1 MMVLKRLLAT
11 ALGALTLGALAA
23 ESAFAQGQIPAP
35 GLYNNVVNCR
45 TGDAKAVLPDALT
58 TPVGMAATSALEDAL
73 AGTGGVTPGET
84 GGFMDI
90 ISSGLT
96 VRVSPCGTSEKP
108 DPIGDGFSQAETLF
122 NTAFNTRPLI
132 EGTEPTQAHLDAV
145 AARDAFAGTVYEAV
159 YAELSARAS
168 VETAVEAWNKL
179 LLDHTDPTQD
189 GEYRIAVDGYRSI
202 EVDNRVVVTVTG
214 GTAAADQQAAYGP
227 TAVQGYREILG
238 DGGDEASFYSGSG
251 SGGFGDAFVFVD
263 STPQNG
269 VDDRTALST
278 LDGEFMDMFDDSGN
292 LRLAPLGMGTGVDAT
307 AAPDASVS
315 DRLTDIGEIS
325 DELGAWNS
333 LISRQQKQ
341 IADLEKNNQS
351 ATDDK
356 DRLVKMTAVRNHVE
370 SELNRLLGV
379 ARNHRRAPTPSA
391 TGTDLTD
398 ALMSNAATAISSFNE
413 ASNKLTSAS
422 QAVESAV
429 TSFESARSNVY
440 TELTTTESY
449 LQQLVA
455 LRQYEKGEAD
465 KKLVAAGDNPAK
477 SVTDA
482 AVAAQEA
489 LEMAQGQLA
498 SHNALTGDAS
508 ADNPATALLNALLE
522 PETVTQGGK
531 TEDNPADDD
540 GQALINAISDT
551 YEVAQGAADDAQ
563 AIVDELTG
571 EGGQVSMNT
580 AAISENS
587 DDITNLDGRVAAN
600 EDEIGMDENGMSR
613 IDHNE
618 ARSMENRGMIMDNT
632 EDIATNAGNIMTNA
646 GEIVRVEGR
655 VDTNWDAIAMNQTAI
670 ADNTA
675 SIGMNS
681 SAIAD
686 NANMIGSN
694 SSAISDNRNMIGE
707 LSESLDVVR
716 AGVAASMALAGMPAI
731 NGRGISIGVGSFD
744 GESAFAVGFQ
754 IQGEMASFKVG
765 LTSGGG
771 ATGASAGVGFQF

>member
-1 MMVLKRLLAT
+1 MTNASKGHAMKRGTMMVLKRLLAT

-23 ESAFAQGQIPAP
+23 GSAFAQNGQIPAP
-35 GLYNNVVNCR
+35 GLYNNVVDCR
-45 TGDAKAVLPDALT
+45 SGDAKAVLPDALS
-58 TPVGMAATSALEDAL
+58 TPVGMAATSTLEDVFEGTAGVDLTAASAL
-73 AGTGGVTPGET
+73 MAISLADRGT
-84 GGFMDI
+84 
-90 ISSGLT
+90 LT
-96 VRVSPCGTSEKP
+96 TRTRPCG
-108 DPIGDGFSQAETLF
+108 DGDAIGDGFA
-122 NTAFNTRPLI
+122 TAKRFYDAAYALRPLVD
-132 EGTEPTQAHLDAV
+132 GAEPTQAYLDAV
-145 AARDAFAGTVYEAV
+145 AARDAFSGSVYEAI
-159 YAELSARAS
+159 YAELAAQLG
-168 VETAVEAWNKL
+168 VGQAVDAWNAL
-179 LLDHTDPTQD
+179 FADSADDGVAED
-189 GEYRIAVDGYRSI
+189 GEYRAALEGYRGI
-202 EVDNRVVVTVTG
+202 VINDLAAVTG
-214 GTAAADQQAAYGP
+214 TTGDREEAYGMG
-227 TAVQGYREILG
+227 AVQGFHSITDGTVDGNG
-238 DGGDEASFYSGSG
+238 DPNNTEVRF
-251 SGGFGDAFVFVD
+251 
-263 STPQNG
+263 
-269 VDDRTALST
+269 TALAENASLAS
-278 LDGEFMDMFDDSGN
+278 LDTTFLDSMFDDSGN
-292 LRLAPLGMGTGVDAT
+292 LNLAEGTGMGDSYVPPGASAT
-307 AAPDASVS
+307 
-315 DRLTDIGEIS
+315 LINIGEIS
-325 DELGAWNS
+325 DELGNWNAA
-333 LISRQQKQ
+333 IVRQEKQ
-341 IADLEKNNQS
+341 IADLEKNNLS
-351 ATDDK
+351 TAADN
-356 DRLVKMTAVRNHVE
+356 DRLVKLKAGRTHVQN
-370 SELNRLLGV
+370 ELNRLLGL
-379 ARNHRRAPTPSA
+379 ARVYHNVPTVDSVLDTATTSA
-391 TGTDLTD
+391 T
-398 ALMSNAATAISSFNE
+398 AVNAYNDATA
-413 ASNKLTSAS
+413 KLTSAM
-422 QAVESAV
+422 QTVENSVIA
-429 TSFESARSNVY
+429 FETARSKVH

-449 LQQLVA
+449 LQQLVD
-455 LRQYEKGEAD
+455 LRQYEKDEAD

-477 SVTDA
+477 SLTDA
-482 AVAAQEA
+482 VAAAQEA
-489 LEMAQGQLA
+489 LEMAQGQLNT
-498 SHNALTGDAS
+498 HNTLTGDAG

-522 PETVTQGGK
+522 PDKVTQGGK
-531 TEDNPADDD
+531 LEDNPADDD

-551 YEVAQGAADDAQ
+551 YEVAKGAADDAQ

-587 DDITNLDGRVAAN
+587 DDITSLDGRVAAN
-600 EDEIGMDENGMSR
+600 EEEIGMDENGMSR

>member
-23 ESAFAQGQIPAP
+23 GSAFAQGQIPAP

-45 TGDAKAVLPDALT
+45 TGDAKAVLPDALS
-58 TPVGMAATSALEDAL
+58 TPVGMAATATLEDAL
-73 AGTGGVTPGET
+73 AGTGGVTPGVT

-90 ISSGLT
+90 TSSDLT
-96 VRVSPCGTSEKP
+96 ARVAPCGTSDKP
-108 DPIGDGFSQAETLF
+108 DPIGDGFARAETLF

-145 AARDAFAGTVYEAV
+145 AARDAFGGTVYEAV
-159 YAELSARAS
+159 YAELSAKAS

-179 LLDHTDPTQD
+179 LLDHATDMTLD
-189 GEYRIAVDGYRSI
+189 GEYRRAV
-202 EVDNRVVVTVTG
+202 VDYQNIIVNNRAVVTSTTAG
-214 GTAAADQQAAYGP
+214 MGTASRVDAYGMG
-227 TAVQGYREILG
+227 AAQGFREILNG
-238 DGGDEASFYSGSG
+238 AADEVNFIETSALSSL
-251 SGGFGDAFVFVD
+251 VL
-263 STPQNG
+263 
-269 VDDRTALST
+269 VDDPATRDVDERTSLNEAGFNTALDSI
-278 LDGEFMDMFDDSGN
+278 FDDSGN
-292 LRLAPLGMGTGVDAT
+292 LRLSQGAGTGLTAT
-307 AAPDASVS
+307 PPDPSGTLDTV
-315 DRLTDIGEIS
+315 GEIAT
-325 DELGAWNS
+325 ELGNWNS
-333 LISRQQKQ
+333 LISRQENQ
-341 IADLEKNNQS
+341 IAALEKNNQS

-356 DRLVKMTAVRNHVE
+356 DRLVKLTTVRNHVQ

-379 ARNHRRAPTPSA
+379 ARNHQQV
-391 TGTDLTD
+391 GTDVTLTD
-398 ALMSNAATAISSFNE
+398 VTIANDVTASSATAISSFNE
-413 ASNKLTSAS
+413 ASNKLTSAR

-429 TSFESARSNVY
+429 TSFESARSNVF

-449 LQQLVA
+449 LQQLVE
-455 LRQYEKGEAD
+455 LRQYEKDEAD

-477 SVTDA
+477 SLTDA
-482 AVAAQEA
+482 VAAAQEA
-489 LEMAQGQLA
+489 LEMAQGQLNT
-498 SHNALTGDAS
+498 HNALTGDAG

-522 PETVTQGGK
+522 PETVTKAGK
-531 TEDNPADDD
+531 TKDNPADDD
-540 GQALINAISDT
+540 GQALIDAIADT
-551 YEVAQGAADDAQ
+551 YEVAQGAADDAREVVE
-563 AIVDELTG
+563 ALTG